1 MELKLVLVS
10 AISILGRDDLEQVA
24 RILIVII
31 CILNTV
37 ELKRSSQV
45 KFNQLWN
52 RHEISYNN
60 LPDVRSKQL
69 ECLFESAGHTVLE
82 LELLVEKHFEVEYYL
97 EYPQLFQYL
106 PEPSSGSAN
115 FEMGPFLYLERT
127 LELAKP
133 TESTD
138 SG

>member
-1 MELKLVLVS
+1 M
-10 AISILGRDDLEQVA
+10 GRDDLEQVA

-31 CILNTV
+31 CTLNTV
-37 ELKRSSQV
+37 ELKRSNQV
-45 KFNQLWN
+45 
-52 RHEISYNN
+52 
-60 LPDVRSKQL
+60 PDVRSKQL

-82 LELLVEKHFEVEYYL
+82 LELLVGKHFEVEYYL

-106 PEPSSGSAN
+106 PEPSFGSAN

-133 TESTD
+133 TESID